1 MSASPARRLRDY
13 QATDTDAVRAAW
25 RRGIARVAIVWATGL
40 GKSDPIAVLATEEAA
55 AGGTVWILAHRGE
68 LLTQLRDRCHAYAP
82 GVEVGRVQA
91 QDREHHAPIIV
102 ATVQT
107 MARLVAD
114 NDPRLRRPTLV
125 IVDEAHHAA
134 AMTYE
139 RIMRWA
145 GCYEGVEID
154 DADGLPVLV
163 DPVRALGVTATM
175 NREEKAGLGL
185 GDVWQEVVAE
195 RGIVWGIDNGP
206 DPADP
211 WRTLPVCTDAQ
222 GCAPRGWLVPLIGRA
237 VVADR
242 LDLSTVKISRTTN
255 DYADKDLGD
264 MVAQDAPDVVKAWYV
279 EARLPDG
286 SHRQTAVFVPTLDA
300 AAAYLQAFRDAGIAT
315 SMVDGKTP
323 AAIRGD
329 VHARTGIYGELATGT
344 ITVLVSVGVLTE
356 GWDCP
361 PVSCIL
367 AARPTKL
374 DHLYQQFVGRGTRPC
389 DERDWPRADGTLFYP
404 KINCLVLDVVGITAT
419 VSLRTLVNLVPGAP
433 YKGRPCSACGQPRPC
448 GCIAADPG
456 DDGSEDYDAPRG
468 DKRRRLVGPQDYRD
482 VDLLSGAR
490 EAGLNWLMTIP
501 QDGYEGIPFLKI
513 GERGGPEYYA
523 ILWHNDDDTWSAG
536 WVTARGAH
544 DGEWVIEN
552 ATRRAAQ
559 DLVESLEIDTGDP
572 YRPRASFAELAQRR
586 DAPWRLARKRATP
599 GQQSFAL
606 SLGIAEPE
614 NLTSG
619 ACGDEIERAL
629 ATRRLVDTF

>member
-1 MSASPARRLRDY
+1 MSTAFRLRDY
-13 QATDTDAVRAAW
+13 QLADADAVRAAW
-25 RRGIARVAIVWATGL
+25 ARGLARVAIVHATGL
-40 GKSDPIAVLATEEAA
+40 GKTSVIAVLATEEAA
-55 AGGTVWILAHRGE
+55 RGGHVWIMAHRGF
-68 LLTQLRDRCHAYAP
+68 LLTQVSDRCRAYAP
-82 GVEVGRVQA
+82 DIEVGRVQA

-134 AMTYE
+134 AVTYE

-145 GCYEGVEID
+145 GCYEGQEID

-163 DPVRALGVTATM
+163 EPIRALGVTATM

-211 WRTLPVCTDAQ
+211 WHTLPVGQ
-222 GCAPRGWLVPLIGRA
+222 GEGCAPRGWLAPLIGRA

-242 LDLSTVKISRTTN
+242 LDLSTVKISRTTH

-264 MVAQDAPDVVKAWYV
+264 MVAQDAPDVVKAWWT

-286 SHRQTAVFVPTLDA
+286 SHRQTAIFVPTLDA
-300 AAAYLQAFRDAGIAT
+300 AAAYLQAFADAGIAT

-329 VHARTGIYGELATGT
+329 VYERTGIFGELATGK
-344 ITVLVSVGVLTE
+344 ITALVSVGVLTE
-356 GWDCP
+356 GFDCP
-361 PVSCIL
+361 PVSCIVM
-367 AARPTKL
+367 ARPTKL
-374 DHLYQQFVGRGTRPC
+374 DHLYQQCVGRGTRPC
-389 DERDWPRADGTLFYP
+389 DEHEWPRLDGTLFYP
-404 KINCLVLDVVGITAT
+404 KNNCLVLDVVGLTAT
-419 VSLRTLVNLVPGAP
+419 ASLRTLVNLVPGAS
-433 YKGRPCSACGQPRPC
+433 YRGRPCVACGQPRPC
-448 GCIAADPG
+448 GCIASDPG
-456 DDGSEDYDAPRG
+456 DDGSEDYDAAPRG
-468 DKRRRLVGPQDYRD
+468 DRRRRLTGVQDYRT
-482 VDLLSGAR
+482 VDLLADAR

-501 QDGYEGIPFLKI
+501 EDGYEGIPFLKI

-523 ILWHNDDDTWSAG
+523 ILWHNDDRTWSAG
-536 WVTARGAH
+536 WVTAKGAH

-552 ATRRAAQ
+552 ATRRDAQ
-559 DLVESLEIDTGDP
+559 RLVESLEIDTGDP
-572 YRPRASFAELAQRR
+572 YQPRATFAELAQLR
-586 DAPWRLARKRATP
+586 DAPWRMARKRATL
-599 GQQSFAL
+599 GQQSFARD
-606 SLGIAEPE
+606 LGIVDPE
-614 NLTSG
+614 GLTSG
-619 ACGDEIERAL
+619 ACSDEIERVL
-629 ATRRLVDTF
+629 ATRRLVESF